1 MIRFLVTSSIRRRL
15 VFQLSIMAALLS
27 IVFFVAVRSV
37 AEQAAADTQDN
48 ILAASATSIADA
60 LYSERGQV
68 RVELPYSAL
77 SMLGTISEDRV
88 FYRIVADGETVTGY
102 DDLAVP
108 KADQGQRAALFVTE
122 QYRGEEVRVV
132 SIARAVSN
140 GVRAADVR
148 IVIAQTRRG
157 LAQISSQITTNA
169 MAVAIGFF
177 LMATAL
183 SLLAAQ
189 SAVAPVKKLAESV
202 TRRGPK
208 DLRPVISKTPGE
220 LVPLVDALNNF
231 MMRLRASLTRSEEF
245 IAEAAHRVRTP
256 LATVRTQA
264 EVVHRQMEKP
274 ENRKALREMIR
285 AVDESSRSAG
295 QLLDHAMVTFRTDQL
310 EQDEINLATL
320 ADETCDRLQPTAELK
335 DIEIVRTFS
344 KEPATI
350 FGDRILMQ
358 NAVRNILDNAIK
370 YSPAE
375 SVITVRVEISS
386 DQAVLSVIDQ
396 GRGFG
401 DADLGKLTSRFSRG
415 SNVDDIVG
423 SGLGLTIADEVM
435 QAHGGQLHIEPNKE
449 GVGAC
454 VMLIFDRSL

>member
-15 VFQLSIMAALLS
+15 VFQLSVMAALLS
-27 IVFFVAVRSV
+27 IVFFIAVRSV

-102 DDLAVP
+102 DDLGVP
-108 KADQGQRAALFVTE
+108 EVEQGKRGAQFVTE
-122 QYRGEEVRVV
+122 KYRGEEVRVV
-132 SIARAVSN
+132 SISRAVSN
-140 GVRAADVR
+140 GARAADVR

-310 EQDEINLATL
+310 EQDEINLAAL
-320 ADETCDRLQPTAELK
+320 ADETCDRLLPTAELK
-335 DIEIVRTFS
+335 DIEIVRELSDGT
-344 KEPATI
+344 ATI

-375 SVITVRVEISS
+375 SLITVRVTVSPEQVS
-386 DQAVLSVIDQ
+386 LSIIDQ

-401 DADLGKLTSRFSRG
+401 DADLGKLTGRFSRG

-435 QAHGGQLHIEPNKE
+435 QAHGGRLHIEQNKE

>member
-1 MIRFLVTSSIRRRL
+1 MIRFLVTNSIRRRL
-15 VFQLSIMAALLS
+15 VVQLSVMAALLS

-60 LYSERGQV
+60 LYSERGRV

-108 KADQGQRAALFVTE
+108 EVDNRQRIAQFVND
-122 QYRGEEVRVV
+122 QYREEEVRVV
-132 SIARAVSN
+132 SLARAVSN
-140 GVRAADVR
+140 GERAANVR
-148 IVIAQTRRG
+148 IIIAQTRRG
-157 LAQISSQITTNA
+157 LAAISSQITSTA

-189 SAVAPVKKLAESV
+189 SAVAPLNKLAKSV
-202 TRRGPK
+202 ARRGPK
-208 DLRPVISKTPGE
+208 DLRPVVTNTPGE

-295 QLLDHAMVTFRTDQL
+295 QLLDHAMVTFRTDHL
-310 EQDEINLATL
+310 ERDEIDLRTL
-320 ADETCDRLQPTAELK
+320 AMETCERLQPTAELK
-335 DIEIVRTFS
+335 DIEIVRELPKQS
-344 KEPATI
+344 ANI
-350 FGDRILMQ
+350 FGDRILLQ
-358 NAVRNILDNAIK
+358 NAVRNVLDNAIK

-375 SVITVRVEISS
+375 STIIV
-386 DQAVLSVIDQ
+386 AVAQNEKEMKLSIIDQ
-396 GRGFG
+396 GRGFDG
-401 DADLGKLTSRFSRG
+401 ADLGKLTGRFSRG
-415 SNVDDIVG
+415 TNVDDIVG
-423 SGLGLTIADEVM
+423 SGLGLTIADEVLR
-435 QAHGGQLHIEPNKE
+435 AHKGHLLIEANKE

-454 VMLIFDRSL
+454 VMLVFERS

>member
-1 MIRFLVTSSIRRRL
+1 MIRFLATTSIRRRL
-15 VFQLSIMAALLS
+15 VIQLSVMAALLS

-68 RVELPYSAL
+68 KVELPYSAL

-88 FYRIVADGETVTGY
+88 FYRIVADGNTVTGY
-102 DDLAVP
+102 DDLFIPNV
-108 KADQGQRAALFVTE
+108 ADGLRHAQFVTD
-122 QYRGEEVRVV
+122 QYRGEQVRVV
-132 SIARAVSN
+132 SLSRAVST
-140 GVRAADVR
+140 GDRAADVR
-148 IVIAQTRRG
+148 IIIAQTRRG
-157 LAQISSQITTNA
+157 LAAISSQITSTA

-189 SAVAPVKKLAESV
+189 SAVAPLKKLAQSV

-208 DLRPVISKTPGE
+208 DLRPVVTKTPGE

-231 MMRLRASLTRSEEF
+231 MMRLRASLTRSEDF

-274 ENRKALREMIR
+274 VNRKALREMIR

-310 EQDEINLATL
+310 EDDEVDLRRV
-320 ADETCDRLQPTAELK
+320 ADETCDRLLPTAELK
-335 DIEIVRTFS
+335 DIEVVRYLPA
-344 KEPATI
+344 EAATI
-350 FGDRILMQ
+350 SGDRILLQ

-370 YSPAE
+370 YSPAD
-375 SVITVRVEISS
+375 STVVVRVVQDATTIK
-386 DQAVLSVIDQ
+386 LMVIDQ

-401 DADLGKLTSRFSRG
+401 NANLKTLVGRFSRG

-423 SGLGLTIADEVM
+423 SGLGLTIADEVVR
-435 QAHGGQLHIEPNKE
+435 AHKGQLLVEANKE

-454 VMLIFDRSL
+454 VVLVFERS

>member
-1 MIRFLVTSSIRRRL
+1 
-15 VFQLSIMAALLS
+15 
-27 IVFFVAVRSV
+27 
-37 AEQAAADTQDN
+37 
-48 ILAASATSIADA
+48 
-60 LYSERGQV
+60 
-68 RVELPYSAL
+68 
-77 SMLGTISEDRV
+77 
-88 FYRIVADGETVTGY
+88 
-102 DDLAVP
+102 
-108 KADQGQRAALFVTE
+108 
-122 QYRGEEVRVV
+122 
-132 SIARAVSN
+132 
-140 GVRAADVR
+140 
-148 IVIAQTRRG
+148 
-157 LAQISSQITTNA
+157 
-169 MAVAIGFF
+169 
-177 LMATAL
+177 
-183 SLLAAQ
+183 
-189 SAVAPVKKLAESV
+189 
-202 TRRGPK
+202 
-208 DLRPVISKTPGE
+208 
-220 LVPLVDALNNF
+220 
-231 MMRLRASLTRSEEF
+231 
-245 IAEAAHRVRTP
+245 
-256 LATVRTQA
+256 
-264 EVVHRQMEKP
+264 MEKP

-375 SVITVRVEISS
+375 SVITVRVESSS

>member
-1 MIRFLVTSSIRRRL
+1 MIRFLATTSIRRRL
-15 VFQLSIMAALLS
+15 VVQLSVMAALLS
-27 IVFFVAVRSV
+27 IVFFVAVRSI

-88 FYRIVADGETVTGY
+88 FYRVVADDETVTGY
-102 DDLAVP
+102 GDLAVP
-108 KADQGQRAALFVTE
+108 DVPARQRVAQFVTSE
-122 QYRGEEVRVV
+122 YRGEEVRVV
-132 SIARAVSN
+132 SLARAVSN
-140 GVRAADVR
+140 GERAADVR
-148 IVIAQTRRG
+148 IIIAQTRRG
-157 LAQISSQITTNA
+157 LAVISSQITSTA

-189 SAVAPVKKLAESV
+189 SAVAPLKKLAQSV

-208 DLRPVISKTPGE
+208 DLRPVVTKTPGE

-264 EVVHRQMEKP
+264 EVVYRQMEKP
-274 ENRKALREMIR
+274 ANRKALREMIR

-310 EQDEINLATL
+310 ERDEIDLCKLA
-320 ADETCDRLQPTAELK
+320 AETCERLQPTAELK
-335 DIEIVRTFS
+335 DIEIIRELVAER
-344 KEPATI
+344 AMI
-350 FGDRILMQ
+350 FGDNILLQ

-375 SVITVRVEISS
+375 SSIVVRVTQDDDTIK
-386 DQAVLSVIDQ
+386 LSVTDQ
-396 GRGFG
+396 GRGFAN
-401 DADLGKLTSRFSRG
+401 ADLGKLTARFSRG
-415 SNVDDIVG
+415 VNVDDIVG
-423 SGLGLTIADEVM
+423 SGLGLTIADEVVR
-435 QAHGGQLHIEPNKE
+435 AHNGQLRVESNKE

-454 VMLIFDRSL
+454 VVLVFKRS

>member
-1 MIRFLVTSSIRRRL
+1 MIRFLVTTSIRRRL
-15 VFQLSIMAALLS
+15 VIQLSVMAALLS
-27 IVFFVAVRSV
+27 IVFFVAVRSI

-102 DDLAVP
+102 DDLRIP
-108 KADQGQRAALFVTE
+108 SIEKGERAAQFVTDD
-122 QYRGEEVRVV
+122 YRGEQVRVV
-132 SIARAVSN
+132 SLARAVSN
-140 GVRAADVR
+140 GERAADVR
-148 IVIAQTRRG
+148 IIIAQTRRG
-157 LAQISSQITTNA
+157 LALISSQITTTA
-169 MAVAIGFF
+169 MAVAVGFF

-183 SLLAAQ
+183 SLFAAQ
-189 SAVAPVKKLAESV
+189 SAVAPLKRLAQSV

-208 DLRPVISKTPGE
+208 DLRPVITNTPGE

-264 EVVHRQMEKP
+264 ELIHRQMVKP

-310 EQDEINLATL
+310 EKDEIDLSKL
-320 ADETCDRLQPTAELK
+320 ADETCERLQPTAELK
-335 DIEIVRTFS
+335 DIEIIRDFSEGRTV
-344 KEPATI
+344 I
-350 FGDRILMQ
+350 QGDRILLQ

-370 YSPAE
+370 YSPAD
-375 SVITVRVEISS
+375 SSIIVRITQTK
-386 DQAVLSVIDQ
+386 QAIALAVIDQ

-401 DADLGKLTSRFSRG
+401 SADLGKLTGRFSRG
-415 SNVDDIVG
+415 VNVDDIVG
-423 SGLGLTIADEVM
+423 SGLGLTIADEVVR
-435 QAHGGQLHIEPNKE
+435 AHKGQLMIEANKE

-454 VMLIFDRSL
+454 VALVFERS